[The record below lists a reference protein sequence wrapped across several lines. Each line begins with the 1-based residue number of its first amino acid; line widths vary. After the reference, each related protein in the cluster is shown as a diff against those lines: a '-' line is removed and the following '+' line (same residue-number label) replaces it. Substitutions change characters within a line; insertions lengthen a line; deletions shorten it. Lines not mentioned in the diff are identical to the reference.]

1 MIAAYAQRLL
11 RLIRPRTELERAIEQ
26 AVRGGVGLYR
36 ETWEVSQHPAAPATL
51 DALADSVRAW
61 CAHEMGQ
68 TRRPF
73 GVDHMAV
80 GVACAAP
87 GGSPIASVSIG
98 VFRPA
103 DFYSEGGTGDQIAD
117 FVRSLPLAEIN
128 RHASPVRIAAALFS
142 WGDLARATIFRD

>member
-1 MIAAYAQRLL
+1 MIAAHARRLFSL
-11 RLIRPRTELERAIEQ
+11 FRPRTQLERVVEE
-26 AVRGGVGLYR
+26 AVREGVGLYR
-36 ETWEVSQHPAAPATL
+36 ETWEVPEHPAAPTTMEE
-51 DALADSVRAW
+51 LAQSVRAW
-61 CAHEMGQ
+61 CAHEIGQ

-73 GVDHMAV
+73 GVDQMAV
-80 GVACAAP
+80 GVACATP
-87 GGSPIASVSIG
+87 GGRPIASVSIG

-128 RHASPVRIAAALFS
+128 RHTPPVRLAAALFS